1 MIKTIMDLT
10 FFFFLLLLLLALA
23 LPASALD
30 DGAHTEAAQL
40 LETQMQ
46 LEAAQR
52 QAETFKQQA
61 ERAVQ
66 ARLDA
71 EVAHARQS
79 ADEQRENIATAAAAS
94 RPLELQLRQE
104 KKLEHALEAQLK
116 QSQFTQARMKQ
127 DAERALASAN
137 AAMGKSETTAQ
148 QMALVEQAAKEKAA
162 SWEKAAYGALEILR
176 KDRLDESQ
184 QWERLRHQGGRP
196 SQQQQQKQQQ
206 QQQKQQ
212 QQQQKQQQALLLETK
227 ADAAKPVTPEM
238 LEELVTQIAQ
248 NARAER
254 KRSSAALVAQQN
266 SLRVQMAKKDTR
278 EKSDFDAF
286 RNKLDSLDLD
296 TPLDMNS
303 LV

>member
-1 MIKTIMDLT
+1 MSDRANREARPYYHSMIDLRHL
-10 FFFFLLLLLLALA
+10 FVLSFYALA
-23 LPASALD
+23 LPAAALD
-30 DGAHTEAAQL
+30 DGAHAEAAQL

-104 KKLEHALEAQLK
+104 KKREHALEVQLE
-116 QSQFTQARMKQ
+116 QSQATQARMKQ

-148 QMALVEQAAKEKAA
+148 KMALVEQAAKEKAA
-162 SWEKAAYGALEILR
+162 SWEKAARGALEILR

-184 QWERLRHQGGRP
+184 QWERLRHQGGGA
-196 SQQQQQKQQQ
+196 SQQQQQRKR
-206 QQQKQQ
+206 
-212 QQQQKQQQALLLETK
+212 QQALLLETK
-227 ADAAKPVTPEM
+227 ADAATSYDPKVY
-238 LEELVTQIAQ
+238 LERVTQIAQ

-254 KRSSAALVAQQN
+254 ERSSAALVAQQN
-266 SLRVQMAKKDTR
+266 SVRAQMAKKDTM

-286 RNKLDSLDLD
+286 RNTLDSLDLD
-296 TPLDMNS
+296 KPLDMSS

>member
-104 KKLEHALEAQLK
+104 KKREHALEAQLK

-212 QQQQKQQQALLLETK
+212 QALLLETK
-227 ADAAKPVTPEM
+227 ADAAKPVSPEM

>member
-10 FFFFLLLLLLALA
+10 FFFLLLLLLALA

-104 KKLEHALEAQLK
+104 KKREHALEAQLK

-212 QQQQKQQQALLLETK
+212 QALLLETK
-227 ADAAKPVTPEM
+227 ADAAKPVSPEM